1 MTPDVSVI
9 VPVYNVEKY
18 LPRCVKSIIDQR
30 VKNIEILLIND
41 GSTDSSG
48 EICDKFAELDNR
60 IKVIHKKNGGLSDAR
75 NAGLDIAKG
84 KFIGFI
90 DSDDYV
96 HPEMYKILLEGITNN
111 DCDIA
116 ECGFEEVFSEGAE
129 INNYIDSIGSG
140 KIYFRKQAILSSIM
154 DHHCRTYVW
163 NKLYK
168 RELWEKIRFPYGKIY
183 EDVFTTHKV
192 INEATK
198 LIKFEQVLYYYFQ
211 REGSIVNSKFS
222 TKKLDHCEALEEM
235 MLFIQRNHPDLA
247 PITCV
252 KYFSQCLPVLQELL
266 INRKEIDNYEILVK
280 KLSEDLIAEKYNKYL
295 RMNTKL
301 LYKQFMGNDYN
312 SFLKKKSLIKLR
324 LIFLK
329 RSVWVLYL
337 FNNTIKNT
345 KSFKRILSIQKS
357 N

>member
-18 LPRCVKSIIDQR
+18 LSRCVKSIMNQKIE
-30 VKNIEILLIND
+30 NIEILLVND

-48 EICDKFAELDNR
+48 ELCDKFAELDNR

-96 HPEMYKILLEGITNN
+96 HPEMYKVLLEVITNN

-116 ECGFEEVFSEGAE
+116 ECGFKEVFSEEAE
-129 INNYIDSIGSG
+129 VNNYINSIGSG
-140 KIYFRKQAILSSIM
+140 KIYLRKQALLSSIM

-198 LIKFEQVLYYYFQ
+198 LIKVEQVLYYYFQ
-211 REGSIVNSKFS
+211 RDGSIVNSKFS
-222 TKKLDHCEALEEM
+222 TKKMDHHEALDEM
-235 MLFIQRNHPDLA
+235 MLFIEKNHPDLA
-247 PITCV
+247 PLTCV
-252 KYFSQCLPVLQELL
+252 KYFSQSLPLLQELL
-266 INRKEIDNYEILVK
+266 INRKEINNYKIIVER
-280 KLSEDLIAEKYNKYL
+280 LSEDLTAKKYNKYL
-295 RMNTKL
+295 RTNTKL
-301 LYKQFMGNDYN
+301 VYKQFIGKDYN
-312 SFLKKKSLIKLR
+312 IFLVKKLLIKLR
-324 LIFLK
+324 LTFLK
-329 RSVWVLYL
+329 RSVWLLYL
-337 FNNTIKNT
+337 FNNTIKNM
-345 KSFKRILSIQKS
+345 KNFKRILSVQKG